1 MVNYLV
7 KLVGVFVLLGLLNL
21 AGCSTDNKEEKQ
33 TEFTPYQKPEGYL
46 TVCSGRYQ
54 FDIPEP
60 YDLKQLVN
68 QYFMLNRKIDISA
81 EKGDTYISSPD
92 SVKDS
97 LDAGFE
103 KRINEMKQEID
114 IYNRLIERA
123 KAATDDGTLDS
134 IIKYQ
139 GVIEEFQEK
148 IEIERSRRARF
159 KMLPFKHPKSFMYFD
174 GYHQVHARLLRN
186 DYYLFFN
193 FSRLNDAETDE
204 QLISR
209 AMDFLN
215 KRLVLVE
222 GDNYPKAR
230 GLCLPGAYVLDE
242 DSYLEQKLEFALQSA
257 PDVLYT
263 VLISDGYKQSVGLRE
278 DRLALF
284 IANNHHQDEFT
295 KVAIGSRR
303 TKWTGVVHLPDDE
316 ELTRYLVAEGKI
328 EPPEEKDT
336 TSEDIGAAILGM
348 GAYADLVVAE
358 KKKLIKE
365 LNVDVTQIPGLRYE
379 GGSEVNINYN
389 NQRQEPH
396 VVFFMKSPSKRY
408 HPKDDE
414 ERQTAPPFA
423 QSKQVLIN
431 MMRSFRL
438 RENGHALQL
447 ERSSEQTE
455 K

>member
-46 TVCSGRYQ
+46 TVCSGRYL
-54 FDIPEP
+54 FDIPET
-60 YDLKQLVN
+60 YDLSQLAFR
-68 QYFMLNRKIDISA
+68 YFLNNRKVEIAVKED
-81 EKGDTYISSPD
+81 DTYNNSIEF
-92 SVKDS
+92 VKNNPE
-97 LDAGFE
+97 LEF
-103 KRINEMKQEID
+103 KNRINELEQEID
-114 IYNRLIERA
+114 IYYRLIERVKMA
-123 KAATDDGTLDS
+123 EDGTQEEIDNFLKVINDYQAQ
-134 IIKYQ
+134 IDKIK
-139 GVIEEFQEK
+139 
-148 IEIERSRRARF
+148 SHWARY
-159 KMLPFKHPKSFMYFD
+159 KVLPFEHPKSFVYFD
-174 GYHQVHARLLRN
+174 GYFQVQVQLLHEGYRYFLYFDRMN
-186 DYYLFFN
+186 DE
-193 FSRLNDAETDE
+193 ETDE

-222 GDNYPKAR
+222 GDNYPEAR

-263 VLISDGYKQSVGLRE
+263 VLISDGYKQSVGLRK

-284 IANNHHQDEFT
+284 IANNHHQDEFS
-295 KVAIGSRR
+295 KVAIGSRP

-316 ELTRYLVAEGKI
+316 ELMHYLVAEGKI